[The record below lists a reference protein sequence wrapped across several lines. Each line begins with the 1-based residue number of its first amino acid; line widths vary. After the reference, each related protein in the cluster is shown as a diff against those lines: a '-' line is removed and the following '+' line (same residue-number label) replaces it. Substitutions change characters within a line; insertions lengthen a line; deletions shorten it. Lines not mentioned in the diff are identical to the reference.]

1 MSRSR
6 ICRPCSPITTP
17 ASTIPMMCGMRNLPI
32 TIGAS
37 KMMSSTTKKMG
48 VGLVIGKYVF
58 NINISGTKLQK
69 VKQKAKLLVVFF
81 VPLSLENNYVEGI

>member
-1 MSRSR
+1 
-6 ICRPCSPITTP
+6 
-17 ASTIPMMCGMRNLPI
+17 
-32 TIGAS
+32 
-37 KMMSSTTKKMG
+37 MMSSTTKKIS